1 MSIAGAD
8 RPFVTEKWQ
17 WRWTR
22 RLPFDPQPPLDDPR
36 ALSRFFEG
44 RDEEMERAVR
54 TVFYG
59 QNLMVRGSWGIG
71 KTAFIL
77 SLIQRLSGEVE
88 EDRGRLL
95 AVYRPLELARA
106 DLGHFYRAIL
116 YGLCRALAAED
127 PQARRVLEAL
137 TGLRVTRERAG
148 EAKTKVKAGSMLA
161 WVVDVEGEVGGAGK
175 RSEQLQVDDPR
186 HHIDQLLERARK
198 RYDKVVIALDDL
210 DKKAPGEV
218 RSLLDDAKALLRGAG
233 CQFVLTGRSLVAP
246 ADDFSALVLDLFQN
260 PIRLGPLGPAELER
274 AAIGQV
280 NLFRKRPADHCAPF
294 TSDALAMAAGRSQG
308 IPRLFNRLCREA
320 LIYALSKK
328 IETISPEVFAA
339 AVEASQNDLT
349 VNVPYEQRRLLYLIL
364 ARQGISFHKG
374 ADIEDLLR
382 EAEVQRMWDLLP
394 MLDELVKKDWLY
406 MVEEGGRM
414 VIKVSPL
421 AERAAE
427 LGRGQ
432 P

>member
-1 MSIAGAD
+1 M
-8 RPFVTEKWQ
+8 
-17 WRWTR
+17 
-22 RLPFDPQPPLDDPR
+22 
-36 ALSRFFEG
+36 
-44 RDEEMERAVR
+44 
-54 TVFYG
+54 
-59 QNLMVRGSWGIG
+59 
-71 KTAFIL
+71 
-77 SLIQRLSGEVE
+77 
-88 EDRGRLL
+88 
-95 AVYRPLELARA
+95 
-106 DLGHFYRAIL
+106 
-116 YGLCRALAAED
+116 
-127 PQARRVLEAL
+127 
-137 TGLRVTRERAG
+137 
-148 EAKTKVKAGSMLA
+148 
-161 WVVDVEGEVGGAGK
+161 
-175 RSEQLQVDDPR
+175 
-186 HHIDQLLERARK
+186 
-198 RYDKVVIALDDL
+198 IALDGL

-218 RSLLDDAKALLRGAG
+218 RSLLDDAKALLRAAG

-260 PIRLGPLGPAELER
+260 PIRLGPLAPAELER
-274 AAIGQV
+274 AAIGQM

-308 IPRLFNRLCREA
+308 IPRLFNRLCRGA

-328 IETISPEVFAA
+328 TETISPEVFAA
-339 AVEASQNDLT
+339 AVEASQNELT

-364 ARQGISFHKG
+364 ARQGIAFHKG